1 MWEWKGKIG
10 CGNEKGKTINSNIK
24 EEQQEEMGAENK
36 IKTLNGNSSHNFEG
50 YNIYVTSY
58 NVTLRIK
65 MQCNVL
71 QRSLT
76 YSNGVSILST
86 SGMCWVMDC

>member
-1 MWEWKGKIG
+1 
-10 CGNEKGKTINSNIK
+10 
-24 EEQQEEMGAENK
+24 MGAENK
-36 IKTLNGNSSHNFEG
+36 IKTLNGNSSRNFER
-50 YNIYVTSY
+50 YNIYVKSY

-76 YSNGVSILST
+76 YSNVCIYSEKT
-86 SGMCWVMDC
+86 SGMCWVMDCENNEAGWSGKVVLEH